1 MRSSLFAHPAANG
14 DRLACI
20 AHHESTAA
28 ADLIDLTPLVSTF
41 DLDVTR
47 HAVVQK
53 PSNKCRHINH
63 LHRLATIRGERC
75 GLIEKRG
82 YSGLRPWRGGA

>member
-1 MRSSLFAHPAANG
+1 MKCARPGEIIGLT
-14 DRLACI
+14 RI
-20 AHHESTAA
+20 AHHKSTAA
-28 ADLIDLTPLVSTF
+28 ADMINLTPLFSTF

-63 LHRLATIRGERC
+63 LHRLATICGERC
-75 GLIEKRG
+75 GLSDGEG
-82 YSGLRPWRGGA
+82 FF